1 LLDSLLQEFQWTIQ
15 CKMVEMRQL
24 GSVVQ
29 VLVFLSTF
37 SLQAVQGDC
46 DEAKT
51 NGAYFACRDNFMEG
65 SACNIITNII
75 VNCSSVLSTCRSEPE
90 IKDINVD
97 LIKAN
102 IAQNKS
108 LEGCPIV
115 EEYRAEGLLGSKR
128 KNCTAEE
135 TTHMKRSFNNC
146 SYGIAGTIENLQQN
160 LSLPTINQIVCN
172 AVENVTAQCKELL
185 NRCDKLTDKE
195 QIYTAQLENV
205 KTFIQDKVGVSDEV
219 SVMDLCKISTKVTT
233 GVEVINDVVNSAK
246 KIKEA
251 LVDGD
256 ESASQQHQIG
266 VETSGVRYSTV
277 LSVLHFLPFLLML
290 LR

>member
-1 LLDSLLQEFQWTIQ
+1 
-15 CKMVEMRQL
+15 MVETRLL

-29 VLVFLSTF
+29 LLVFLGSF

-65 SACNIITNII
+65 SACSIITNII
-75 VNCSSVLSTCRSEPE
+75 VNCSSVLSTCRSEAE

-115 EEYRAEGLLGSKR
+115 EEYREEGLLGSLR

-135 TTHMKRSFNNC
+135 TTHMKRAFNNC
-146 SYGIAGTIENLQQN
+146 SFGIANTVDNLQQN
-160 LSLPTINQIVCN
+160 LSLASINQIVCN

-185 NRCDKLTDKE
+185 TRCDKLTDKE
-195 QIYTAQLENV
+195 TIYTAQLENI
-205 KTFIQDKVGVSDEV
+205 KTFIQEKFGVSDEA

-233 GVEVINDVVNSAK
+233 GVQIINDVVDSAK

-256 ESASQQHQIG
+256 ESARQQHQIG
-266 VETSGVRYSTV
+266 VETSGVRYQTV
-277 LSVLHFLPFLLML
+277 LSVLHLLPFLLML